1 MPYSTQIVS
10 RARARLAQAKADK
23 ESLYQRNLYEAYQRF
38 PRLKEIDLELRKS
51 MALIAQTVFNK
62 DPEREV
68 TVEQIKQANQALQK
82 ERAALVATNFPAG
95 HLDDAPVCP
104 NCGGNGYIGSAMC
117 PCLQELCR
125 QEQQLELSRLTTGAE
140 RFDTFRLDF
149 YSANTDSRYG
159 ASPRLIMSKNFD
171 YCKRYAE
178 NFAHGSG
185 NLLFVGNTGL
195 GKTFLSAC
203 IANAVAEQGFSV
215 AYESAP
221 HLIAKLEKARF
232 NPQEDSQAQ
241 VQKYNDCDLLIIDD
255 LGTEMPGN
263 FVTAALYS
271 LLNDRLLNEKSTIIS
286 TNLNIDEIAQRYSPQ
301 IASRLQGG
309 FKALTFVGEDIR
321 VLKNRGVLV

>member
-1 MPYSTQIVS
+1 MPYATQIVS
-10 RARARLAQAKADK
+10 RARAKLAQAKMDK
-23 ESLYQRNLYEAYQRF
+23 ESAYQHNLHEAYGKQ

-51 MALIAQTVFNK
+51 MALIAQSVFNK
-62 DPEREV
+62 DPEAKAAVADIR
-68 TVEQIKQANQALQK
+68 KANQALQQ
-82 ERAALVATNFPAG
+82 ERAALVAANFPAG
-95 HLDDAPVCP
+95 FLDDSPVCP

-117 PCLQELCR
+117 PCLAELCR
-125 QEQQLELSRLTTGAE
+125 QEQQAELSRLTTGAE

-149 YSANTDSRYG
+149 YSANVDSRYG
-159 ASPRLIMSKNFD
+159 ASPRVIMGKVLD
-171 YCKRYAE
+171 YCQRYAE
-178 NFAHGSG
+178 NFAYGCG

-203 IANAVAEQGFSV
+203 IANVVAEQGFSV
-215 AYESAP
+215 VYESAP
-221 HLIAKLEKARF
+221 QLIAKLEKARF

-241 VQKYNDCDLLIIDD
+241 VQKYNECDLLIIDD

-271 LLNDRLLNEKSTIIS
+271 LLNDRLLNDKSTIIS
-286 TNLNIDEIAQRYSPQ
+286 TNLNIEEIAQRYSPQ

-309 FKALTFVGEDIR
+309 YKGLTFVGEDIR